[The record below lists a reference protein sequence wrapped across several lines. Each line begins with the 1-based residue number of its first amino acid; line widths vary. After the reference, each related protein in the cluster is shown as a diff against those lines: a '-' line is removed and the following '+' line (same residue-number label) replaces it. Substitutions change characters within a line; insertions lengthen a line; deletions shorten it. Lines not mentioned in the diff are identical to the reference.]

1 MLAGPG
7 AGVGPA
13 LRHLPGGGGVQA
25 HLPPAQGEAA
35 DTALEAGQGE
45 GGGVAEVGALR
56 QVQGG
61 EGGEGGLPCDG
72 REVVQLEHGVTPV
85 PADPHTVP
93 GPQTDRGL
101 RAEQEGGARQTEAQ
115 LEEFLPH

>member
-1 MLAGPG
+1 MAGLS
-7 AGVGPA
+7 AGVGLA
-13 LRHLPGGGGVQA
+13 LSHSLGGRRAQA
-25 HLPPAQGEAA
+25 DQPPAQLEAA

-101 RAEQEGGARQTEAQ
+101 RAEQEGGAGQTEAQ
-115 LEEFLPH
+115 LEESLPH